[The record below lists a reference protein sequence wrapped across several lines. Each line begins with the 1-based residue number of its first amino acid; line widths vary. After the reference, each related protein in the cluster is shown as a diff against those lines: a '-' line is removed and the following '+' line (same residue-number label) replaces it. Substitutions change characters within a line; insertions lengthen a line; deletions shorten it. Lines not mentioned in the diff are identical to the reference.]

1 MAVGKIVIMALT
13 DAGAG
18 SAPSAVVERFFQFSL
33 LGLVAGGYLAV
44 AGSGFLDTPT
54 LALTGGGLL
63 LRAFLIAGVVQ
74 FHISASA
81 AAGVALSYIG
91 FFGIDYVFLSRDFL
105 SATVHLVFFLA
116 VMKILTA
123 RTDRDYLFTAAIAF
137 LELLAA
143 AIVSAEL
150 NFILFLALYLLFGV
164 GALTSAEIRR
174 SLGRSQATARGWPG
188 SFHPRLALLAAM
200 ATIGIL
206 SITAGFFFLLPR
218 TAESAFSRLISRR
231 VYLPGFSDQV
241 TFGEIGEIKST
252 SRVVMHVA
260 VFSQQML
267 PGLKWRGAALTQF
280 DGKRWSN
287 PNPHEERIPVVHG
300 HVELQSAREG
310 RRLNYHVQL
319 NAVDTDALFFAGTPV
334 RLDLPQFQ
342 IIRYETGSYRL
353 ERTPPPGFSYDAYS
367 MLEDP
372 PESAS
377 SPVNQVAL
385 SAEMRRDS
393 LALPRLDPRVPELA
407 RVLTAGV
414 ATDLERARS
423 LERHLRHD
431 YAYSLELPG
440 HSVADPL
447 ADFLFTRKKGYCEHF
462 ATAMIVMLRTLNIPA
477 RLATGFESGAYNSI
491 SDLWMVRASDA
502 HTWVE
507 AWLPERGWVTF
518 DPTPADPNPGAF
530 ALFAKLSLY
539 LDAAQTFWQDWV
551 VSYDLRRQGTLS
563 YRLERGA
570 RLLGIRWSD
579 SIAGLGAVWPAQGA
593 QWLRQAGL
601 GAVITL
607 GTAALVWVLVPP
619 LVRLARLR
627 SGVRRVRRGRAGAND
642 ATLLYQRM
650 LQLLERRGYQKP
662 AWFTPAEFAAS
673 LPPSAF
679 GTAVGEFTRTYNR
692 WRFGGHAK
700 EAQYLSSL
708 LDELEQPAK

>member
-1 MAVGKIVIMALT
+1 MART
-13 DAGAG
+13 DVSAGLAA
-18 SAPSAVVERFFQFSL
+18 SASVERFFQFSL
-33 LGLVAGGYLAV
+33 LGLVGSGYFAV
-44 AGSGFLDTPT
+44 AGSGYLDAPT
-54 LALTGGGLL
+54 LALTGAGLL
-63 LRAFLIAGVVQ
+63 LRAFLIAGIVR
-74 FHISASA
+74 FRISES
-81 AAGVALSYIG
+81 AAGVVALAYIA
-91 FFGIDYVFLSRDFL
+91 FFGIDYAFLSRDFL

-137 LELLAA
+137 MELLAA
-143 AIVSAEL
+143 AILSAEL

-174 SLGRSQATARGWPG
+174 SLNKSQATARGWPG
-188 SFHPRLALLAAM
+188 SIHHRLALLAGM

-218 TAESAFSRLISRR
+218 TAESAVSRLISRR
-231 VYLPGFSDQV
+231 IYLPGFSDQV
-241 TFGEIGEIKST
+241 IFGEIGEIKTT

-287 PNPHEERIPVVHG
+287 PNPHEERIPVLHG
-300 HVELQSAREG
+300 HVELQTPHEG

-342 IIRYETGSYRL
+342 VIRNETDSYRM
-353 ERTPPPGFSYDAYS
+353 ERPPMTGFSYDVYS
-367 MLEDP
+367 LLEDP

-377 SPVNQVAL
+377 SPVDGTAL
-385 SAEMRRDS
+385 SQAMRRDS

-407 RVLTAGV
+407 RILTAGA
-414 ATDLERARS
+414 ATDLERARA
-423 LERHLRHD
+423 LERRLRRD

-440 HSVADPL
+440 HAVADPL

-462 ATAMIVMLRTLNIPA
+462 ATAMTVMLRTLNIPA
-477 RLATGFESGAYNSI
+477 RLATGFESGTYNSI
-491 SDLWMVRASDA
+491 SDLWVVRASDA

-507 AWLPERGWVTF
+507 AWLPQRGWVTF

-530 ALFAKLSLY
+530 ALFTKLGLY

-563 YRLERGA
+563 YRMERGA

-579 SIAGLGAVWPAQGA
+579 SIAGLGAAWPSQGV
-593 QWLRQAGL
+593 QWLRQAAL
-601 GAVITL
+601 DTVILLAV
-607 GTAALVWVLVPP
+607 GGGFWVLIPP
-619 LVRLARLR
+619 LIRRARLR
-627 SGVRRVRRGRAGAND
+627 SGVRRARRGRAGASD
-642 ATLLYQRM
+642 ASLLYQRM

-673 LPPSAF
+673 LPKTGL
-679 GTAVGEFTRTYNR
+679 GTAVGEFTSTYNR
-692 WRFGGHAK
+692 WRFGGYAE
-700 EAQYLSSL
+700 EAQQLSRL
-708 LDELEQPAK
+708 LEDLESQPSK

>member
-1 MAVGKIVIMALT
+1 MART
-13 DAGAG
+13 DATAGPAG
-18 SAPSAVVERFFQFSL
+18 SGSIERFFQFSL
-33 LGLVAGGYLAV
+33 LGLVASGYFAV
-44 AGSGFLDTPT
+44 AGSGYLDTPT
-54 LALTGGGLL
+54 LALTGAGLF
-63 LRAFLIAGVVQ
+63 LRALFIAGIIR
-74 FHISASA
+74 FRISDSA
-81 AAGVALSYIG
+81 AGMIALSYIA
-91 FFGIDYVFLSRDFL
+91 FFAVDYAFLSRDFL

-137 LELLAA
+137 LELVAA
-143 AIVSAEL
+143 AILSAEL
-150 NFILFLALYLLFGV
+150 NFFLFLALYLLFGV

-174 SLGRSQATARGWPG
+174 SLGRSQATARGWPM
-188 SFHPRLALLAAM
+188 SFHPRLALLSAL
-200 ATIGIL
+200 ATIGVL

-218 TAESAFSRLISRR
+218 TAESAFARMISRR
-231 VYLPGFSDQV
+231 IYLPGFSDQV
-241 TFGEIGEIKST
+241 TFGEIGEIKTT
-252 SRVVMHVA
+252 SRAVMHVA

-287 PNPHEERIPVVHG
+287 PNPHEERIPVLHG

-334 RLDLPQFQ
+334 RLDLPQFVV
-342 IIRYETGSYRL
+342 IRNETGGYRL
-353 ERTPPPGFSYDAYS
+353 ERTPLAGFSYDVYS
-367 MLEDP
+367 LLEDP
-372 PESAS
+372 PEAAS
-377 SPVNQVAL
+377 SLFNVPSLAP
-385 SAEMRRDS
+385 EMRGDS
-393 LALPRLDPRVPELA
+393 LALPRLDPRVPVLA
-407 RVLTAGV
+407 RALTAG
-414 ATDLERARS
+414 ATTDLERARA

-440 HSVADPL
+440 HAVADPL

-462 ATAMIVMLRTLNIPA
+462 ATAMTVMLRTLNIPA
-477 RLATGFESGAYNSI
+477 RLATGFESGTYNSI
-491 SDLWMVRASDA
+491 SDLWVVRASDA

-507 AWLPERGWVTF
+507 AWLPDRGWVTF
-518 DPTPADPNPGAF
+518 DPTPADPNPGTF
-530 ALFAKLSLY
+530 ALLTKLGLY

-563 YRLERGA
+563 YRMEKGA

-579 SIAGLGAVWPAQGA
+579 SIAGLGAAWPSQGV

-601 GAVITL
+601 GAVIL
-607 GTAALVWVLVPP
+607 AAAIALVWVLLPP
-619 LVRLARLR
+619 LVRLARFR
-627 SGVRRVRRGRAGAND
+627 SGVRRVRRGQGGVSD

-650 LQLLERRGYQKP
+650 LQLLQRRGYQKP

-673 LPPSAF
+673 LPPSGL

-692 WRFGGHAK
+692 WRFGGQAD
-700 EAQYLSSL
+700 EAQRLSGL
-708 LDELEQPAK
+708 LEDLERRPSE

>member
-1 MAVGKIVIMALT
+1 MGKIVIMART
-13 DAGAG
+13 DVSPGPAR
-18 SAPSAVVERFFQFSL
+18 SASVECFFQFSL
-33 LGLVAGGYLAV
+33 LGLVASGYLAV

-54 LALTGGGLL
+54 LALTGAGLL
-63 LRAFLIAGVVQ
+63 LRALLIAGIVR
-74 FHISASA
+74 FRISESA
-81 AAGVALSYIG
+81 AAVVALSYIG
-91 FFGIDYVFLSRDFL
+91 FFGIDYAFLSRDFL
-105 SATVHLVFFLA
+105 SSTVHLVFFLA

-174 SLGRSQATARGWPG
+174 SLDRSQATARGWPE

-218 TAESAFSRLISRR
+218 TAESAFSHLISRR

-287 PNPHEERIPVVHG
+287 PDPHEERIPVLHG

-342 IIRYETGSYRL
+342 VIRNETGSYRL
-353 ERTPPPGFSYDAYS
+353 ERTPLAGFSYDAYS
-367 MLEDP
+367 LLEDP

-377 SPVNQVAL
+377 SFVNGAAL
-385 SAEMRRDS
+385 STEMRRDS
-393 LALPRLDPRVPELA
+393 LALPRLDRRVPELA
-407 RVLTAGV
+407 RVLTAGA
-414 ATDLERARS
+414 ATDLERARA
-423 LERHLRHD
+423 LERRLRHD

-440 HSVADPL
+440 HPVADPL
-447 ADFLFTRKKGYCEHF
+447 ADFLFTRKRGYCEHF
-462 ATAMIVMLRTLNIPA
+462 ATAMTVMLRTLNIPA
-477 RLATGFESGAYNSI
+477 RLATGFESGTYNPI
-491 SDLWMVRASDA
+491 SDLWVVRASDA

-518 DPTPADPNPGAF
+518 DPTPADPNPGVF
-530 ALFAKLSLY
+530 ALFTKLGLY

-563 YRLERGA
+563 YRMEKGA

-601 GAVITL
+601 GVAILL
-607 GTAALVWVLVPP
+607 GSAALVWVLVPP

-627 SGVRRVRRGRAGAND
+627 SGVRRVRRGRAGASD
-642 ATLLYQRM
+642 ASLLYQRM
-650 LQLLERRGYQKP
+650 LQILQRRGYQKP

-673 LPPSAF
+673 LPPNAL
-679 GTAVGEFTRTYNR
+679 GAAVGEFTRTYNR
-692 WRFGGHAK
+692 WRFGGHAE

-708 LDELEQPAK
+708 LEDLEHQPSK